1 MLAEI
6 RAEAERIAGD
16 LAAIR
21 RHLHQNPELS
31 YKEVNTSAYLSR
43 LLSEW
48 GIKHR
53 IGVGG
58 HGIVADLGPAGK
70 SPKVAFRADMDALPI
85 QEQVQIPFCSTVPGV
100 AHLCGHDAHVA
111 MALGAVRILQNRIG
125 AEGEAIRLLLQPAEE
140 LPPGGAEAMIRDGA
154 LAGIDSVVALHVC
167 DLPVGQFGLRSGA
180 VTASVDRFQAQ
191 VKGRGCHGANPHL
204 GLDPIVIAAGIIQA
218 FQTLVSRTKDPREP
232 AVLSVCRVEAG
243 QQYNILPDT
252 VTMEGTLRAFSPK
265 VREDLLARAERVVRD
280 YPRLF
285 GGEGEWT
292 VSAGH
297 GSVVNDPALAL
308 TAARLVEE
316 GWGKEAVV
324 EIPPQN
330 FGEDFAN
337 YGDKARLL
345 LVLVGAGPAAVLH
358 SPGFL
363 LDEGVLKEGAA
374 FLAGLMLRLSRGS
387 D

>member
-111 MALGAVRILQNRIG
+111 MALGAVRILQKQNRG
-125 AEGEAIRLLLQPAEE
+125 GRRSYPPFVATRRGTPAGWR
-140 LPPGGAEAMIRDGA
+140 GGHDSGRRFGRD
-154 LAGIDSVVALHVC
+154 
-167 DLPVGQFGLRSGA
+167 
-180 VTASVDRFQAQ
+180 
-191 VKGRGCHGANPHL
+191 
-204 GLDPIVIAAGIIQA
+204 
-218 FQTLVSRTKDPREP
+218 
-232 AVLSVCRVEAG
+232 
-243 QQYNILPDT
+243 
-252 VTMEGTLRAFSPK
+252 
-265 VREDLLARAERVVRD
+265 
-280 YPRLF
+280 
-285 GGEGEWT
+285 
-292 VSAGH
+292 
-297 GSVVNDPALAL
+297 
-308 TAARLVEE
+308 
-316 GWGKEAVV
+316 
-324 EIPPQN
+324 
-330 FGEDFAN
+330 
-337 YGDKARLL
+337 
-345 LVLVGAGPAAVLH
+345 
-358 SPGFL
+358 
-363 LDEGVLKEGAA
+363 
-374 FLAGLMLRLSRGS
+374 
-387 D
+387 

>member
-43 LLSEW
+43 RLSEW

-111 MALGAVRILQNRIG
+111 MAWGAVRILQNRIG

-280 YPRLF
+280 YPPVWR
-285 GGEGEWT
+285 
-292 VSAGH
+292 
-297 GSVVNDPALAL
+297 
-308 TAARLVEE
+308 
-316 GWGKEAVV
+316 
-324 EIPPQN
+324 
-330 FGEDFAN
+330 
-337 YGDKARLL
+337 
-345 LVLVGAGPAAVLH
+345 
-358 SPGFL
+358 
-363 LDEGVLKEGAA
+363 
-374 FLAGLMLRLSRGS
+374 
-387 D
+387 

>member
-154 LAGIDSVVALHVC
+154 LAGIDSVVALHVQTC
-167 DLPVGQFGLRSGA
+167 LWDNLDCEAAQLLHRWTVFRHRLKAGDVMEPILTLAWIPLLLRR
-180 VTASVDRFQAQ
+180 ASSKPSKPWSAEP
-191 VKGRGCHGANPHL
+191 KTRGNRRCSRSAAWRRANS
-204 GLDPIVIAAGIIQA
+204 II
-218 FQTLVSRTKDPREP
+218 FSRTR
-232 AVLSVCRVEAG
+232 
-243 QQYNILPDT
+243 
-252 VTMEGTLRAFSPK
+252 
-265 VREDLLARAERVVRD
+265 
-280 YPRLF
+280 
-285 GGEGEWT
+285 
-292 VSAGH
+292 
-297 GSVVNDPALAL
+297 
-308 TAARLVEE
+308 
-316 GWGKEAVV
+316 
-324 EIPPQN
+324 
-330 FGEDFAN
+330 
-337 YGDKARLL
+337 
-345 LVLVGAGPAAVLH
+345 
-358 SPGFL
+358 
-363 LDEGVLKEGAA
+363 
-374 FLAGLMLRLSRGS
+374 
-387 D
+387 